1 MSVLINGNY
10 STKMAYK
17 NIHLLSILCS
27 EPLCIVPFNDIIL
40 IFKSF
45 GLPAL
50 QSEQCAMIIHN
61 TGKYSAFHGTYD
73 EMRSMQLTLSDNNIQ
88 SEIISDESKPK
99 TKKIKT

>member
-1 MSVLINGNY
+1 MPRKTKANNY
-10 STKMAYK
+10 KLEIY
-17 NIHLLSILCS
+17 NS
-27 EPLCIVPFNDIIL
+27 ETVPFNDIIL